1 MTTHY
6 IHRGLAKKNFKEN
19 TLSAFKYSF
28 KKKYGIETDLQ
39 VTKDNQLI
47 CFHDFNLRRKFN
59 LNRNVKDITYSF
71 LKEISNKRK
80 APVPKLKDL
89 LRISRNKYPLLLEIK
104 PLLAKHNLLNLIK
117 LVKKTKKYGIFSF
130 KEKNLINLHKLNK
143 KLNLGLLFLSTS
155 NLKTIKSKSKKHHV
169 KFLGLEKGF
178 LSNKKLT
185 KIRKPIFYY
194 TVKRK
199 DLFKKYKN
207 SKNLIFE
214 NL

>member
-1 MTTHY
+1 MATHY

-47 CFHDFNLRRKFN
+47 CFHDFNLKRKFD
-59 LNRNVKDITYSF
+59 LNKNIKDINYSI
-71 LKEISNKRK
+71 LKKISNKSK

-89 LRISRNKYPLLLEIK
+89 LKISKNKYPLLLEIK
-104 PLLAKHNLLNLIK
+104 PLLNKHNLLKLIK
-117 LVKKTKKYGIFSF
+117 LIKKTRKYRIFSF
-130 KEKNLINLHKLNK
+130 KEKNLINLYKLNK

-155 NLKTIKSKSKKHHV
+155 NLRAIKSKSKKPYV
-169 KFLGLEKGF
+169 KFLGLEKTF
-178 LSNKKLT
+178 LSNKKLN
-185 KIRKPIFYY
+185 KIKKPIFYY
-194 TVKRK
+194 TVKSK
-199 DLFKKYKN
+199 NLFEKYKN

>member
-1 MTTHY
+1 MVTHY

-47 CFHDFNLRRKFN
+47 CFHDFNLRRRFN
-59 LNRNVKDITYSF
+59 LNKNVKDINYSN
-71 LKEISNKRK
+71 LKKISNKRK
-80 APVPKLKDL
+80 SPVPRLEDL

-104 PLLAKHNLLNLIK
+104 PLLTKHSLLNLIK
-117 LVKKTKKYGIFSF
+117 LIKKTKKYGIFSF
-130 KEKNLINLHKLNK
+130 KEKNLINLYKLNK

-169 KFLGLEKGF
+169 KFLGLEKSF

>member
-1 MTTHY
+1 MLTHY
-6 IHRGLAKKNFKEN
+6 IHRGLAKKKFKEN
-19 TLSAFKYSF
+19 TLPAFRYSF

-39 VTKDNQLI
+39 VTKDNQLV

-59 LNRNVKDITYSF
+59 LNKNVKDINYSR
-71 LKEISNKRK
+71 LKKISNKRK
-80 APVPKLKDL
+80 APVPRLEDL

-104 PLLAKHNLLNLIK
+104 PLLTKHSLLNLIK
-117 LVKKTKKYGIFSF
+117 LMKKTKKYGIFSF
-130 KEKNLINLHKLNK
+130 KEKNLINLYKLNK

-155 NLKTIKSKSKKHHV
+155 NLKTIKSKSKNPHV
-169 KFLGLEKGF
+169 KFLGLEKSF
-178 LSNKKLT
+178 LSNKKLA

-194 TVKRK
+194 TVKK
-199 DLFKKYKN
+199 KYLFKKYKN

>member
-28 KKKYGIETDLQ
+28 KKKYGVETDLQ

-59 LNRNVKDITYSF
+59 LNKKVKDINYST
-71 LKEISNKRK
+71 LKKISNKKK

-104 PLLAKHNLLNLIK
+104 PLLTKRSLLNLIK
-117 LVKKTKKYGIFSF
+117 LIKKTKKYGIFSF
-130 KEKNLINLHKLNK
+130 KEKNLINLYKLNK

-155 NLKTIKSKSKKHHV
+155 NLRTIKSKSKRSHV
-169 KFLGLEKGF
+169 KFLGLEKNF
-178 LSNKKLT
+178 LSNKKLN

>member
-59 LNRNVKDITYSF
+59 LNKNIKDINYST
-71 LKEISNKRK
+71 LKKISSKIK
-80 APVPKLKDL
+80 APIPKLKDL

-104 PLLAKHNLLNLIK
+104 PLLAKHSLLNLIK
-117 LVKKTKKYGIFSF
+117 LIKKTKKYGIFSF
-130 KEKNLINLHKLNK
+130 KEKNLVNLYKLNK

-155 NLKTIKSKSKKHHV
+155 NLKTIKSKSKKPHV
-169 KFLGLEKGF
+169 KFLGLEKNF

-194 TVKRK
+194 TIKRK
-199 DLFKKYKN
+199 NLFKEYKN
-207 SKNLIFE
+207 RKNLIFE